1 MNKIVVAGVLILGF
15 GLVACRRSTEEHP
28 VSWLNPSDQALLDAA
43 TAGFQGKDPEPIW
56 IYRSEDP
63 TLAKCL
69 ERVSGVALFTPLW
82 NAQWIG
88 YYRRKEFNPAP
99 TLADTTG
106 VRYSPF
112 IVVHYGSQTPQQ
124 DEANVAISVG
134 ESIFKPAGLTMLKPE
149 TVICTT
155 EVTTGLAVKAQ
166 FVGPNALPTSGKGTI
181 IVRRNGKEDVNID
194 IDFDS
199 IPSSFNIP
207 QQ

>member
-1 MNKIVVAGVLILGF
+1 
-15 GLVACRRSTEEHP
+15 
-28 VSWLNPSDQALLDAA
+28 LLDAA
-43 TAGFQGKDPEPIW
+43 TAGFQGKEPEPIW
-56 IYRSEDP
+56 IYKSEVP
-63 TLAKCL
+63 TFAKCL
-69 ERVSGVALFTPLW
+69 ERVSGAALFTPLW

-88 YYRRKEFNPAP
+88 YHKRKEFNPAP

-106 VRYSPF
+106 TRYSPS
-112 IVVHYGSQTPQQ
+112 IVVYYGSQRPE

-134 ESIFKPAGLTMLKPE
+134 ESVFKPTRLKMLRPD
-149 TVICTT
+149 TVSCDYGITPIAWSLGV
-155 EVTTGLAVKAQ
+155 EAQ

-181 IVRRNGKEDVNID
+181 IVRRNGKEDMNID